1 LCNKQAEDIIAKL
14 KKIEVQLSNN
24 KENYFSNAAYL
35 FSAFSDQQR
44 NEFDVE
50 LKSLFD
56 EVNSKISELK
66 EVVDK
71 TKFNSATYD

>member
-1 LCNKQAEDIIAKL
+1 L
-14 KKIEVQLSNN
+14 KRIEVRLSSN

-35 FSAFSDQQR
+35 SSAFSDQQR
-44 NEFDVE
+44 KEFDVE
-50 LKSLFD
+50 VKSLFD

-71 TKFNSATYD
+71 TKFNTATYNY